1 MKSNMKK
8 IFKTL
13 GVMLMATLSLTN
25 CMKETATAP
34 DAVRSFYTIYADL
47 DSDTKTVNDGL
58 STKRTE
64 KDSINVFHVE
74 SGASWVS
81 TNIKFVLT
89 DA

>member
-34 DAVRSFYTIYADL
+34 DTFGIPYTIYAGL
-47 DSDTKTVNDGL
+47 DADTKTLNDGL
-58 STKRTE
+58 STK
-64 KDSINVFHVE
+64 
-74 SGASWVS
+74 
-81 TNIKFVLT
+81 
-89 DA
+89 